1 MGELRHAWKCI
12 KSKQKNTHTPK
23 QKAKKT
29 KENRKTKETKEERQK
44 ENVVAVNNICR
55 RSDGV

>member
-12 KSKQKNTHTPK
+12 KQTKKHTHAETK
-23 QKAKKT
+23 SEKT

-44 ENVVAVNNICR
+44 ENVVVVNNICG